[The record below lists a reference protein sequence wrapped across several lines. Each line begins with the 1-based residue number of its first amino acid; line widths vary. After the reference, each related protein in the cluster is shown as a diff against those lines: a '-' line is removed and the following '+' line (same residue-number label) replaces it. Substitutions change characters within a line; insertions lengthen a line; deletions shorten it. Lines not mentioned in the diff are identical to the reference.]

1 MLDNKVCNCGG
12 TYVNKK
18 GKWVCDSCG
27 RPMPQI
33 LDSRENQLLAVAEG
47 KFAQEKFIE
56 AEELY
61 ADIVKSFP
69 NCYPAYW
76 GLTLA
81 KHGIKYVD
89 DLRTGKKVATCW
101 APEISS
107 IKDDKNYKKVLD
119 IAPTAER
126 EYYESQGEKIESIR
140 KEWQEKAKKIKPY
153 DVFICF
159 KDTDDETRGRTEDS
173 IELSDLYNNLTRD
186 KYNVFFSRYSLEGIT
201 AENYEP
207 YIFQA
212 LSTAKVMIVYGS
224 QEEYFESTWMK
235 NEWTRFLHK
244 IADGQKQKNAL
255 LPVVKGCSPS
265 ALPPR
270 LRALQVLD
278 AGKNTFYSD
287 LTRYIDKVL
296 ASSEDTVELQR
307 SKIKFDKRQ
316 SVSRGQARK
325 IHSRALQ
332 VEDVE
337 IISAQGEQLMR
348 VINSFVQQKQFERA
362 EKFCDAWIRSNPSN
376 YRDLEELV
384 QTILNSEHIELA
396 RKYTEYLIDNA
407 PNRKKPQLWALMLAD
422 GYTDISDWAEGWVCK
437 NHVNFEYMQRA
448 LALISQ
454 SDISVLY
461 AYYDG
466 IAQIDTFDE
475 SVKNMILYALE
486 FDADAR
492 KKSGFIDC
500 LVKKAIEDTT
510 DNFAYFDFVISLL
523 DNARYKSALNNFVDN
538 YADAD
543 NLRALQQALPEGAS
557 YFLQALHKVL
567 PLTEGKLYF
576 KAQCAIIRI
585 LFETEQFKTA
595 VDETQK
601 MLGYAESEDEY
612 SQLIADILE
621 FALKNI
627 TAQNLEYIDED
638 VFRLLGFLK
647 DDKEEEEFYFGK
659 LAQICLDARYKKG
672 AERYAKLL
680 LGCSSDGKYDGYYYL
695 MLLALDCYCDDD
707 VARLTVD
714 IADTEGYNNWLANCG
729 EDQISQVTNYPMEID
744 ELKVQQRKDYE
755 RQVADQKAQKK
766 DNKIK
771 KRKKFFVILLYVIAL
786 VSLAISALCSIK
798 YITSPIEADNKA
810 SIITLLIILLNF
822 PTLISVIIA
831 FSAHFIKEEIY
842 IDGKRTINVNSKKSK
857 VIRILLVLVL
867 FAANLFTYTLE
878 IGRYKYIDDIYY
890 IKQELD
896 GTQTLCEIN
905 LENYKEDD
913 ILIIPASV
921 KKISATIF
929 NKKYPK
935 MIFVPNTVQEIES
948 RAFYGCKNLRIF
960 CEADSKPDGWASQ
973 WNLYYAKFTYSGH
986 QYLPTYWGCDF
997 RGGVDENGIIEYK
1010 YGGLLYDLIDG
1021 NAVVKRQPVD
1031 ISGDVTI
1038 PKEISYGNS
1047 VYPVKDMVEGAFE
1060 DCKNLTGITLNCE
1073 ILALK
1078 DDTFKNCSSLVK
1090 VTLPSTLTSIG
1101 DRTFYGCK
1109 FSNFSTSVTSIGK
1122 EAFAACPNLTS
1133 FALTGADTVVN
1144 DFAFANCA
1152 ALTSVSLGK
1161 TKSVGASAFEN
1172 CVSLSSLYIPDGV
1185 ESIGAKV
1192 FAGCIELKK
1201 VIVPI
1206 SVNDM
1211 GERAFFGCALVNV
1224 YCRASVQPDKWSID
1238 WDNYD
1243 NSSKISVTWDYRG
1256 N

>member
-18 GKWVCDSCG
+18 DKWVCDSCG

-224 QEEYFESTWMK
+224 KEEYFESTWMK

-270 LRALQVLD
+270 LRGLQVLD

-316 SVSRGQARK
+316 SVSRGQARR

-337 IISAQGEQLMR
+337 IISAQGEQLMK

-422 GYTDISDWAEGWVCK
+422 GYTDISD
-437 NHVNFEYMQRA
+437 
-448 LALISQ
+448 
-454 SDISVLY
+454 
-461 AYYDG
+461 
-466 IAQIDTFDE
+466 
-475 SVKNMILYALE
+475 
-486 FDADAR
+486 
-492 KKSGFIDC
+492 
-500 LVKKAIEDTT
+500 
-510 DNFAYFDFVISLL
+510 
-523 DNARYKSALNNFVDN
+523 
-538 YADAD
+538 
-543 NLRALQQALPEGAS
+543 
-557 YFLQALHKVL
+557 
-567 PLTEGKLYF
+567 
-576 KAQCAIIRI
+576 
-585 LFETEQFKTA
+585 
-595 VDETQK
+595 
-601 MLGYAESEDEY
+601 
-612 SQLIADILE
+612 
-621 FALKNI
+621 
-627 TAQNLEYIDED
+627 
-638 VFRLLGFLK
+638 
-647 DDKEEEEFYFGK
+647 
-659 LAQICLDARYKKG
+659 
-672 AERYAKLL
+672 
-680 LGCSSDGKYDGYYYL
+680 
-695 MLLALDCYCDDD
+695 
-707 VARLTVD
+707 
-714 IADTEGYNNWLANCG
+714 
-729 EDQISQVTNYPMEID
+729 
-744 ELKVQQRKDYE
+744 
-755 RQVADQKAQKK
+755 
-766 DNKIK
+766 
-771 KRKKFFVILLYVIAL
+771 
-786 VSLAISALCSIK
+786 
-798 YITSPIEADNKA
+798 
-810 SIITLLIILLNF
+810 
-822 PTLISVIIA
+822 
-831 FSAHFIKEEIY
+831 
-842 IDGKRTINVNSKKSK
+842 
-857 VIRILLVLVL
+857 
-867 FAANLFTYTLE
+867 
-878 IGRYKYIDDIYY
+878 
-890 IKQELD
+890 
-896 GTQTLCEIN
+896 
-905 LENYKEDD
+905 
-913 ILIIPASV
+913 
-921 KKISATIF
+921 
-929 NKKYPK
+929 
-935 MIFVPNTVQEIES
+935 
-948 RAFYGCKNLRIF
+948 
-960 CEADSKPDGWASQ
+960 
-973 WNLYYAKFTYSGH
+973 
-986 QYLPTYWGCDF
+986 
-997 RGGVDENGIIEYK
+997 
-1010 YGGLLYDLIDG
+1010 
-1021 NAVVKRQPVD
+1021 
-1031 ISGDVTI
+1031 
-1038 PKEISYGNS
+1038 
-1047 VYPVKDMVEGAFE
+1047 
-1060 DCKNLTGITLNCE
+1060 
-1073 ILALK
+1073 
-1078 DDTFKNCSSLVK
+1078 
-1090 VTLPSTLTSIG
+1090 
-1101 DRTFYGCK
+1101 
-1109 FSNFSTSVTSIGK
+1109 
-1122 EAFAACPNLTS
+1122 
-1133 FALTGADTVVN
+1133 
-1144 DFAFANCA
+1144 
-1152 ALTSVSLGK
+1152 
-1161 TKSVGASAFEN
+1161 
-1172 CVSLSSLYIPDGV
+1172 
-1185 ESIGAKV
+1185 
-1192 FAGCIELKK
+1192 
-1201 VIVPI
+1201 
-1206 SVNDM
+1206 
-1211 GERAFFGCALVNV
+1211 
-1224 YCRASVQPDKWSID
+1224 
-1238 WDNYD
+1238 
-1243 NSSKISVTWDYRG
+1243 
-1256 N
+1256 

>member
-89 DLRTGKKVATCW
+89 DLRIGKKVATCW

-126 EYYESQGEKIESIR
+126 EYYQSQGEKIENIR

-224 QEEYFESTWMK
+224 KEEYFESTWMK

-296 ASSEDTVELQR
+296 ATSEDTLELQR

-325 IHSRALQ
+325 IQSRALQ

-337 IISAQGEQLMR
+337 IISAQGEQLMK

-422 GYTDISDWAEGWVCK
+422 GYTDIDDWAEGWVCK

-448 LALISQ
+448 LVLISQ
-454 SDISVLY
+454 SEISVLY

-466 IAQIDTFDE
+466 IAQINTFDE

-543 NLRALQQALPEGAS
+543 NLRALQQVLPQGAS

-576 KAQCAIIRI
+576 RAQCAIIRI
-585 LFETEQFKTA
+585 LFETGQFKAA

-627 TAQNLEYIDED
+627 TAQNLEYVDED

-647 DDKEEEEFYFGK
+647 DDKEEEEFYFGE

-714 IADTEGYNNWLANCG
+714 IADTEGYNNWLANCD
-729 EDQISQVTNYPMEID
+729 EEQISQVTNYPMEID

-766 DNKIK
+766 DNNIK
-771 KRKKFFVILLYVIAL
+771 KRNKFIAYFIGASAL
-786 VSLAISALCSIK
+786 VSLVF
-798 YITSPIEADNKA
+798 
-810 SIITLLIILLNF
+810 SIICIVGYANMPLTRALPEVTGLFLLTPTVIVAIVALLISRGKIEKIQVKFATKGKLIICGLLIF
-822 PTLISVIIA
+822 PMLIANTLV
-831 FSAHFIKEEIY
+831 
-842 IDGKRTINVNSKKSK
+842 
-857 VIRILLVLVL
+857 
-867 FAANLFTYTLE
+867 YTLDV
-878 IGRYKYIDDIYY
+878 GRHKYIDDIYY
-890 IKQELD
+890 VKQEWD

-905 LENYKEDD
+905 LDNYQDGEL
-913 ILIIPASV
+913 LIIPSSV
-921 KKISATIF
+921 DKIAATVFNQTNFRGNIIYADRIYIPATVKVIERSTFYSCKKLVI
-929 NKKYPK
+929 Y
-935 MIFVPNTVQEIES
+935 
-948 RAFYGCKNLRIF
+948 
-960 CEADSKPDGWASQ
+960 CEAEEQPEGWEDW
-973 WNLYYAKFTYSGH
+973 WNLYERYYNSYYVCTTH
-986 QYLPTYWGCDF
+986 WGCDF
-997 RGGVDENGIIEYK
+997 NGNVDESGNVAFKYDGIEYN
-1010 YGGLLYDLIDG
+1010 LIDG

-1031 ISGDVTI
+1031 IGGEITV
-1038 PKEISYGNS
+1038 PKEARYGNN
-1047 VYPVKDMVEGAFE
+1047 VYPVTDIVAGAFE
-1060 DCKNLTGITLNCE
+1060 GCKDLTSVTLNCE
-1073 ILALK
+1073 ITALR
-1078 DDTFKNCSSLVK
+1078 DNTFKDCSSLANF
-1090 VTLPSTLTSIG
+1090 TSSNSLTSIG
-1101 DRTFYGCK
+1101 DRAFYGCK
-1109 FSNFSTSVTSIGK
+1109 LSYYNTSASTVGV
-1122 EAFAACPNLTS
+1122 EAFANCLNLTS
-1133 FALTGADTVVN
+1133 FSITGADAIIN
-1144 DFAFANCA
+1144 NSAFENCR
-1152 ALTSVSLGK
+1152 ALTTVSLGNTK
-1161 TKSVGASAFEN
+1161 TVGASAFEN
-1172 CVSLSSLYIPDGV
+1172 CISLTNISITAGV
-1185 ESIGAKV
+1185 ESIGAKA
-1192 FAGCIELKK
+1192 FAGCAKLKK
-1201 VIVPI
+1201 VIIPL
-1206 SVNDM
+1206 SVNNI
-1211 GERAFFGCALVNV
+1211 GEKAFFGCALINV
-1224 YCRASVQPDKWSID
+1224 YCRADSQPDEWNID

-1243 NSSKISVTWDYRG
+1243 NSSKIPVTWNYKG
-1256 N
+1256 Y